1 MAIHFSDAD
10 FEQEVIQSKIPVMVD
25 FYAEWCGPCK
35 MMGPS
40 IDKLAAEYE
49 GRIKIGKLDVDANEQ
64 KSGEFM
70 IQSIPTLYFFKDGKV
85 VNKLMG
91 YKSEE
96 ELKKNLEAL
105 L

>member
-1 MAIHFSDAD
+1 MTTHFSDAD
-10 FEQEVIQSKIPVMVD
+10 FDREVIQSKIPVLVD

-35 MMGPS
+35 MMGPT
-40 IDKLAAEYE
+40 IDKLAAAYE

-70 IQSIPTLYFFKDGKV
+70 VQSIPTLYFFKDGKV

-96 ELKKNLEAL
+96 ELKKNLDAML
-105 L
+105 

>member
-1 MAIHFSDAD
+1 MTPHFSDAD
-10 FEQEVIQSKIPVMVD
+10 FDQEVIQSKIPVLVD

-35 MMGPS
+35 MMGPT

-49 GRIKIGKLDVDANEQ
+49 GRIKVGKLDVDANER